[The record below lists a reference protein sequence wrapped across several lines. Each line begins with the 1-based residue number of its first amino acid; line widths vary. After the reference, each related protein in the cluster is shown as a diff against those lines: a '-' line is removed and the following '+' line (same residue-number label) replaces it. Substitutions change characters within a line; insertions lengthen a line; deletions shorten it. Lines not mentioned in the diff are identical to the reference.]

1 MLVYGIGDGE
11 YMYQQLECRIEK
23 GIIKIIFKFVNK
35 IDFFR

>member
-11 YMYQQLECRIEK
+11 YQQLECRIEK